1 MTSIITNTGA
11 MVALKTL
18 REVTTHLE
26 VTQERMASGLRV
38 GQSSQNA
45 AYWSIA
51 TTMRSD
57 DKALSAVQ
65 DAMNLGAATAD
76 TAYAGLDSS
85 IDVVDEIKSKLIA
98 ARQPGV
104 DKEKV
109 NKEITQLKQQLVSI
123 TDAASFNGVNW
134 LKISDGSD
142 TTAKVAASFYRNI
155 DRSVFMETITLD
167 LVSSDGTV
175 TALVDNRSTS
185 TNGGAGIFTST
196 QFATNVGAA
205 NNYVLIANQSNTSAS
220 AIEIGIGKNTTDS
233 QLDDMISVV
242 DDMLQMMADAGAN
255 IGSVQ
260 SRVDLQL
267 DYVSKLRDWMK
278 GGISTLVDADM
289 DEEATRLKA
298 LTTQQQLATQALSI
312 ANNSQQNIL
321 SLFR

>member
-18 REVTTHLE
+18 RDVSRQLE
-26 VTQERMASGLRV
+26 VTQDRMASGLRV

-51 TTMRSD
+51 ATMRSD
-57 DKALSAVQ
+57 DKALAAVQ

-98 ARQPGV
+98 AREPGV
-104 DKEKV
+104 DKDKV
-109 NKEITQLKQQLVSI
+109 NKEIDQLKQQLVSI

-142 TTAKVAASFYRNI
+142 TTAKVAASFYRSV

-185 TNGGAGIFTST
+185 TNGGGGIFTST

-205 NNYVLIANQSNTSAS
+205 SNYVLVANQSNTSAS
-220 AIEIGIGKNTTDS
+220 AVEIAIGEATTAD
-233 QLDDMISVV
+233 QLDDMIAVV
-242 DDMLQMMADAGAN
+242 DEMLQMMADAGAN

-267 DYVSKLRDWMK
+267 DYVYKLRDWMK

-298 LTTQQQLATQALSI
+298 LTTQEQLATQALSI
-312 ANNSQQNIL
+312 ANTEQQNIL